1 MRTWKLLG
9 TLGILTTAA
18 VVACNNTTIGGDNC
32 TDPNNCVQMCT
43 DPNGCNP
50 QPGPEY
56 TAINISPSPVTI
68 QANGQPTTKQLTATG
83 TKTDGTMSSQLIG
96 VNWSAPVNPIGTIDA
111 SGVFTANGNVGGTV
125 TVTATYVTNGV
136 TLTSTVQITVNVNK
150 VVTTPNTDPNAP
162 TLFMQTPT
170 MDTTKAP
177 AILYPLDGVMM
188 PQNVYPADIQWSLVG
203 TMGDIYR
210 VTITKTNITTVAY
223 VGYNTAAFNFDYLVD
238 SKAWAS
244 IAQSNL
250 DDDAVLTVDRYEK
263 ATGKVWSGTPV
274 KMHFANGSLL
284 GTVYYWD
291 INVGRI
297 RKIQDGTATA
307 TDLIPTAPASPNGSG
322 NCIGCHAVSR
332 DGRYMMGRLG
342 GGINYGALF
351 DLTANLQTNPAPTV
365 YPVTTAT
372 QTFYFSS
379 FSPDSKRLVIGD
391 PASGTN
397 RMYFIDAANGKVVPP
412 VTGAFPTAATYPAW
426 SPDGKTIAFASETN
440 NDGTGMTSS
449 NLSVIPVTGPDAV
462 GSVTKIHTANTVAGS
477 SENSFPTWSPDSKWI
492 AFQNGPDSRSDNQR
506 LGALYMIKPDGTGL
520 VKLAKAMGATA
531 TAPTTRV
538 FFPNF
543 SPFNVGGYFWV
554 SFISERDYGNSKVGT
569 AGTIRQQLWVAAIK
583 NSPVP
588 GEDPSF
594 VPYWLPGQNVAAK
607 NISAYW
613 APVACRQ
620 DGAAADVASQCCSNV
635 ISNGVC
641 ATPMQ
646 CIPAGQTCGGG
657 GCCGGLVCS
666 ANVCTQPVG

>member
-1 MRTWKLLG
+1 MRNWKLLG
-9 TLGILTTAA
+9 TLGILTTAM

-32 TDPNNCVQMCT
+32 TDPNGCMQACT

-56 TAINISPSPVTI
+56 TAINISPSPVTMT
-68 QANGQPTTKQLTATG
+68 ADGQPATQQLTATG
-83 TKTDGTMSSQLIG
+83 TKTDGSMSGQLIG
-96 VNWSAPVNPIGTIDA
+96 VNWSVPINPIGTIDG
-111 SGVFTANGNVGGTV
+111 SGLFTANGTIGGTV

-150 VVTTPNTDPNAP
+150 VVTTPNTDANAP
-162 TLFMQTPT
+162 TYFMQAPT
-170 MDTTKAP
+170 MDPTKAP

-188 PQNVYPADIQWSLVG
+188 PQNVYPADIQWALVG

-210 VTITKTNITTVAY
+210 VTITKPNITTVAY

-238 SKAWAS
+238 AKAWAS

-250 DDDAVLTVDRYEK
+250 DADAVLTVDRWEK
-263 ATGKVWSGTPV
+263 ATNKVWSGNPV

-307 TDLIPTAPASPNGSG
+307 TDLIPIAPASPNGSG

-379 FSPDSKRLVIGD
+379 FSPDAKRLVIGD

-397 RMYFIDAANGKVVPP
+397 RMYFIDSTNGKVVPP
-412 VTGAFPTAATYPAW
+412 VSGAFPTAATYPAW
-426 SPDGKTIAFASETN
+426 SPDGKTIAFSSETN
-440 NDGTGMTSS
+440 NDGTQMTAA
-449 NLSVIPVTGPDAV
+449 NLSVIPVTGADAIGTV
-462 GSVTKIHTANTVAGS
+462 SRIHTANSVAGS
-477 SENSFPTWSPDSKWI
+477 TENSYPTWSPDSKWI
-492 AFQNGPDSRSDNQR
+492 AFQNGTDSRSDNQR

-520 VKLAKAMGATA
+520 VKMAKAMGATA
-531 TAPTTRV
+531 ASPTTRV

-554 SFISERDYGNSKVGT
+554 SFISERDYGNSRVGSV
-569 AGTIRQQLWVAAIK
+569 GVNRQQLWVAAVK

-620 DGAAADVASQCCSNV
+620 DGAKADVATQCCSGV
-635 ISNGVC
+635 ISGGVC
-641 ATPMQ
+641 ATPQQ